1 MARPYGLTPVAL
13 QTLISVLLAG
23 KGPLSLSG
31 LGDELRVTKANVSLV
46 LAGLEKQKLIR
57 RHADPSDGRKIRA
70 TVTDSGKR
78 LLAEIIPLAAGAMKE
93 RLSAL
98 SADDRSTL
106 QRLAREVRRSLGNES
121 VDQQSGTIKV
131 IDCRTVFVDHPV
143 AAVRRVDHDPFQVAA
158 ERIDR
163 QRISQRI
170 NGKLVDLIVVRV
182 KHEVG

>member
-1 MARPYGLTPVAL
+1 MSIEPDRDGGSTADAQTIEERRVTAMRERYPAVDFGDLEVALTIGRASVVLDRALAEVARPYGLTPVAL

-70 TVTDSGKR
+70 TVTESGKK
-78 LLAEIIPLAAGAMKE
+78 LLAEIIPLAAGAMTE

-106 QRLAREVRRSLGNES
+106 QRLAREVR
-121 VDQQSGTIKV
+121 
-131 IDCRTVFVDHPV
+131 
-143 AAVRRVDHDPFQVAA
+143 
-158 ERIDR
+158 
-163 QRISQRI
+163 
-170 NGKLVDLIVVRV
+170 
-182 KHEVG
+182 

>member
-1 MARPYGLTPVAL
+1 MSIEPDRDGGSTADAQTIEERRVTAMRERYPAVDFGDLEVALTIGRASVVLDRALAEVARPYGLTPVAL

-70 TVTDSGKR
+70 TVTESGKK

-106 QRLAREVRRSLGNES
+106 QRLAREVR
-121 VDQQSGTIKV
+121 
-131 IDCRTVFVDHPV
+131 
-143 AAVRRVDHDPFQVAA
+143 
-158 ERIDR
+158 
-163 QRISQRI
+163 
-170 NGKLVDLIVVRV
+170 
-182 KHEVG
+182 